1 MAQLAH
7 HAAACPRVWV
17 RRPGRGPAPCRSV
30 VPGSGAPGSGQLIVE
45 FAAAGNVKALTR
57 LLDIEYS
64 IPDEELDSSTK
75 AIRTAQL
82 RTAAQRAVHAGMI
95 YTLRLLLERGAE
107 LGLDMGNGRAIAC
120 EAAARG
126 QHQVLALLL
135 APHDPPESIGGGVS
149 TEVQNGHGRTV
160 LMEAAMNGH
169 AECLRVA
176 IEAGSDL
183 DFATKN
189 YNATAAIFAAREGHL
204 NCLNI
209 LREAGADMDIERSD
223 GKTAMQIHREQ
234 VRAQMANVMMR
245 SMTKSG
251 QGFKV

>member
-1 MAQLAH
+1 MLAKQPH
-7 HAAACPRVWV
+7 VVSTRSAA
-17 RRPGRGPAPCRSV
+17 
-30 VPGSGAPGSGQLIVE
+30 
-45 FAAAGNVKALTR
+45 
-57 LLDIEYS
+57 
-64 IPDEELDSSTK
+64 
-75 AIRTAQL
+75 
-82 RTAAQRAVHAGMI
+82 
-95 YTLRLLLERGAE
+95 
-107 LGLDMGNGRAIAC
+107 
-120 EAAARG
+120 
-126 QHQVLALLL
+126 LL

-189 YNATAAIFAAREGHL
+189 YNATAAIFAARRNL

-234 VRAQMANVMMR
+234 VGAQMANVMMVDGEVE
-245 SMTKSG
+245 TK
-251 QGFKV
+251 FKV

>member
-95 YTLRLLLERGAE
+95 YTLRLLLERGAD

-176 IEAGSDL
+176 IEAGVTNLWWKYVGAAGHVIGIDRFGLSAPGNVVMQEL
-183 DFATKN
+183 GI
-189 YNATAAIFAAREGHL
+189 TADKVV
-204 NCLNI
+204 
-209 LREAGADMDIERSD
+209 EAVE
-223 GKTAMQIHREQ
+223 
-234 VRAQMANVMMR
+234 NL
-245 SMTKSG
+245 
-251 QGFKV
+251 

>member
-64 IPDEELDSSTK
+64 VPDAELDSSTK

-82 RTAAQRAVHAGMI
+82 RTAAQRAAHAGMI
-95 YTLRLLLERGAE
+95 YTLRLLLERGAD
-107 LGLDMGNGRAIAC
+107 LGLGMGNGRAIAC

-189 YNATAAIFAAREGHL
+189 YNATAAIFAARFG
-204 NCLNI
+204 C
-209 LREAGADMDIERSD
+209 GWW
-223 GKTAMQIHREQ
+223 G
-234 VRAQMANVMMR
+234 
-245 SMTKSG
+245 
-251 QGFKV
+251 

>member
-1 MAQLAH
+1 M
-7 HAAACPRVWV
+7 
-17 RRPGRGPAPCRSV
+17 
-30 VPGSGAPGSGQLIVE
+30 
-45 FAAAGNVKALTR
+45 
-57 LLDIEYS
+57 
-64 IPDEELDSSTK
+64 
-75 AIRTAQL
+75 
-82 RTAAQRAVHAGMI
+82 
-95 YTLRLLLERGAE
+95 
-107 LGLDMGNGRAIAC
+107 
-120 EAAARG
+120 
-126 QHQVLALLL
+126 
-135 APHDPPESIGGGVS
+135 S

-251 QGFKV
+251 QGFKVSP

>member
-1 MAQLAH
+1 MYMLASVLCGLH
-7 HAAACPRVWV
+7 
-17 RRPGRGPAPCRSV
+17 RS
-30 VPGSGAPGSGQLIVE
+30 AI
-45 FAAAGNVKALTR
+45 
-57 LLDIEYS
+57 
-64 IPDEELDSSTK
+64 SSTFPSLE
-75 AIRTAQL
+75 QEP
-82 RTAAQRAVHAGMI
+82 QRVYHA
-95 YTLRLLLERGAE
+95 
-107 LGLDMGNGRAIAC
+107 
-120 EAAARG
+120 
-126 QHQVLALLL
+126 
-135 APHDPPESIGGGVS
+135 
-149 TEVQNGHGRTV
+149 
-160 LMEAAMNGH
+160 
-169 AECLRVA
+169 RVR
-176 IEAGSDL
+176 SDL